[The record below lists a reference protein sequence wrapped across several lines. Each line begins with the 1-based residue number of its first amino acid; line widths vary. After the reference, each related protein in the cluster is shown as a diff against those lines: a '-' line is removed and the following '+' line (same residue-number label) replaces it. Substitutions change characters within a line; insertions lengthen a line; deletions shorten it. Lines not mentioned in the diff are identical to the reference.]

1 MADPR
6 GDRHTYLALVADRLQ
21 LPGPVVAE
29 VLEELDA
36 HIADSAAALTA
47 EGLTPEGA
55 EREALARLGN
65 PSELGDGI
73 RRAKQTR
80 RRLLV
85 AAGYGVL
92 AAIRGFVWGWLF
104 AGAITVLAS
113 ILANL
118 VVGSVLKALDISTSG
133 FVTWSSWLGIPYVA
147 FALGYAGHMVPKAIS
162 TRSWRPVAAL
172 RRPVAVVGG
181 AIVGVISIFLLR
193 VSMDTGTF
201 AVMAI
206 APLCFA
212 VGAFVHRDEKAA
224 TTGRIRLGG
233 RAIVIAVGLATLA
246 ASTLGFA
253 TLRVSQPDFRYID
266 RAGPMGPYAG
276 DVLPTGVGT
285 MSSSGSFGGLVTQ
298 NLTFDPPTVPAGWS
312 SFRLEL
318 WREVAWV
325 NGRGPW
331 TADSPGPA
339 ASALMVTT
347 TDPAAFHGELQMPIT
362 KDAATYS
369 VAVTGL
375 GPDGR
380 RYVMY
385 GPDMGFAGTPW
396 VGTAW
401 EWLTTP

>member
-6 GDRHTYLALVADRLQ
+6 GDRYTYLALVADRLQ
-21 LPGPVVAE
+21 LPGPVAAE
-29 VLEELDA
+29 VLEELEA

-47 EGLTPEGA
+47 EGLAPEGA
-55 EREALARLGN
+55 EREALARLGS
-65 PSELGDGI
+65 PVELGDGI

-85 AAGYGVL
+85 AAGHGVL
-92 AAIRGFVWGWLF
+92 AAVQGFVWGWLF

-113 ILANL
+113 ILAIS

-147 FALGYAGHMVPKAIS
+147 FALGYAGHMVPKAIAA
-162 TRSWRPVAAL
+162 RSWRPVAAL
-172 RRPVAVVGG
+172 RRQVAVVGG
-181 AIVGVISIFLLR
+181 AFVGVVSIFLLR

-201 AVMAI
+201 AVMVI

-212 VGAFVHRDEKAA
+212 VGALVHRDERAA

-246 ASTLGFA
+246 YSTLGLA
-253 TLRVSQPDFRYID
+253 TLRVSEPDFRYID
-266 RAGPMGPYAG
+266 RAGPMGSYAG
-276 DVLPTGVGT
+276 DVLPAGVGT
-285 MSSSGSFGGLVTQ
+285 MGGGESYGGRVTQ
-298 NLTFDPPTVPAGWS
+298 DLIFDPPTVPAGWS

-331 TADSPGPA
+331 AADSSGPVA
-339 ASALMVTT
+339 TVPMVTT
-347 TDPAAFHGELQMPIT
+347 TDPAAFRGELRMPIT
-362 KDAATYS
+362 KEAATYS

-385 GPDMGFAGTPW
+385 GPDTGLPGAPW
-396 VGTAW
+396 VGSAW